1 MIQQHS
7 LFYTLG
13 LCVIMQGTFSI
24 ISHFCPSN
32 ISLQFDTTMM
42 YMMMIPVFV
51 KTYQTY
57 QFRHP
62 DTCACAYN
70 AMYSFFL
77 LLSLEAVSL
86 YIERRELHHFIFYG
100 AIKISYTATVPV
112 LCSYISLPLSWP
124 KIPNLLIGLYLL
136 LISFALYFG
145 TSSSPG
151 APKYLPLVSHATL
164 SGEDKSSVIVV
175 MSVPNL
181 PFIIIA
187 VSIVTTAILNVSTFI
202 YYHSE
207 LQVQPHHSPPSSLKI
222 SPKPSLVVAS
232 FLIMG
237 TLYNLTLQLAY
248 ADISNSAGPSCI
260 LEHKTDGA
268 VMISNLTNT
277 FRKLKSKLPDS
288 ILHCKEVKNK
298 FSANLSRLEMKHK
311 FSANM
316 VVPTITQELCKNAN
330 FRKVSLSALKDLPLC
345 FLSAKNAVVLL
356 VK

>member
-1 MIQQHS
+1 MERCYLNSGCAKPWGIFPDLNHTISNMRYIIYGIALIIIVFYKSCMFPSENQPNTDLKSNKGMIQQHS

-13 LCVIMQGTFSI
+13 LCMIMQGTFSI

-145 TSSSPG
+145 TSGSPG
-151 APKYLPLVSHATL
+151 APNYLPLVSLATFIEKQKL
-164 SGEDKSSVIVV
+164 LPAETSSSPAIKPQNVFICDAGEDKSSVIVV
-175 MSVPNL
+175 E
-181 PFIIIA
+181 
-187 VSIVTTAILNVSTFI
+187 SIPAYNFGVVKYDYKILS
-202 YYHSE
+202 
-207 LQVQPHHSPPSSLKI
+207 
-222 SPKPSLVVAS
+222 
-232 FLIMG
+232 
-237 TLYNLTLQLAY
+237 
-248 ADISNSAGPSCI
+248 
-260 LEHKTDGA
+260 
-268 VMISNLTNT
+268 
-277 FRKLKSKLPDS
+277 
-288 ILHCKEVKNK
+288 
-298 FSANLSRLEMKHK
+298 
-311 FSANM
+311 
-316 VVPTITQELCKNAN
+316 
-330 FRKVSLSALKDLPLC
+330 
-345 FLSAKNAVVLL
+345 
-356 VK
+356 